1 MAMILLQQILK
12 KIKIIL
18 KKAKKVYK
26 LCIIGLGNPD
36 AKYNNTRHNIG
47 KDWLKDLSVKFF
59 DKFTEKT
66 KLEAKIG
73 ESHSSELLWLIPTNY
88 MNESGRTI
96 SKLLRSTNLKS
107 NKIIII
113 HDDLDLK
120 LGDIRIKE
128 GGGHGGHNGLRD
140 IIKRTGQSDFIR
152 VRIGIGHPG
161 IKDNVTNWVL
171 TKFSSKEKKL
181 LSDSYKRFKKVFE
194 MICSNEINQAQKILH
209 TK

>member
-1 MAMILLQQILK
+1 MIQLQQILK

-140 IIKRTGQSDFIR
+140 IIKKTGESDFIR

-171 TKFSSKEKKL
+171 TKFSPKEKKL
-181 LSDSYKRFKKVFE
+181 LSDSYERFEKVFE
-194 MICSNEINQAQKILH
+194 MVCNNEINQAQKILH

>member
-73 ESHSSELLWLIPTNY
+73 ESHSSELLWFC
-88 MNESGRTI
+88 
-96 SKLLRSTNLKS
+96 LLYTSPS
-107 NKIIII
+107 P
-113 HDDLDLK
+113 
-120 LGDIRIKE
+120 
-128 GGGHGGHNGLRD
+128 RD
-140 IIKRTGQSDFIR
+140 S
-152 VRIGIGHPG
+152 
-161 IKDNVTNWVL
+161 
-171 TKFSSKEKKL
+171 
-181 LSDSYKRFKKVFE
+181 
-194 MICSNEINQAQKILH
+194 
-209 TK
+209 